1 MRSQNEMKHG
11 LAKKIFLYSIM
22 MTLLFTGYESYRDTV
37 MKAKERIQ
45 SGFYTIFTSVKA
57 KLQNT
62 VAQNDHQKSSSDNHW
77 PVVGWPVEK
86 LSTASEVK
94 YLSSLEKDII
104 LHLNMARSNP
114 RRYAEEFIVPR
125 VQYYR
130 GKTYREPWESSNFRG
145 YVKQEGVE
153 AVHECAGVMERTS
166 PIALLHPSEGITL
179 AARDHAIDKS
189 HNRDTGHFGTDGSN
203 PSKRLNRYGKWQ
215 SVMGESIS
223 YGPVSGREIVVS
235 LLVDDGTQGREH
247 RDNILNSQFKV
258 VGVSIK
264 KHPVYEYICV
274 IDFAGAYREKQHMR
288 KTSGTGHE

>member
-94 YLSSLEKDII
+94 YLSSLDCFFGQS
-104 LHLNMARSNP
+104 MSRSRP
-114 RRYAEEFIVPR
+114 AA
-125 VQYYR
+125 
-130 GKTYREPWESSNFRG
+130 T
-145 YVKQEGVE
+145 EGV
-153 AVHECAGVMERTS
+153 R
-166 PIALLHPSEGITL
+166 PTL
-179 AARDHAIDKS
+179 PGTAARQTQW
-189 HNRDTGHFGTDGSN
+189 TGAHI
-203 PSKRLNRYGKWQ
+203 L
-215 SVMGESIS
+215 
-223 YGPVSGREIVVS
+223 GR
-235 LLVDDGTQGREH
+235 
-247 RDNILNSQFKV
+247 
-258 VGVSIK
+258 
-264 KHPVYEYICV
+264 
-274 IDFAGAYREKQHMR
+274 
-288 KTSGTGHE
+288 